1 MLVTVEARHSDRQ
14 LEAQELA
21 RRIGGTEASGAVAHD
36 EVRIVLFADCAEIWD
51 HTTRRHGLPVGW
63 AQLDLR
69 VGAGNLSHK
78 QPLAKAM
85 GKRVETVFDATGG
98 WGHDAALL
106 ACMGWTVTTIE
117 RHPVLAAL
125 LDLSLAEAQRYADLV
140 DAIGGRLQVCQ
151 GEAAQILTD
160 LPWTPDCVYLDP
172 MFESHRGSALPR
184 KPAQLLQRIVKPDTD
199 ATDMLELA
207 RAHCRRVVVKRPDD
221 GEPLRAT
228 PDLTF
233 KGRLVRYDVYL
244 QPIE

>member
-1 MLVTVEARHSDRQ
+1 VVTIEARHPDRQ
-14 LEAQELA
+14 LEAQTLA
-21 RRIGGTEASGAVAHD
+21 LRTGGTEACGDVGLD
-36 EVRIVLFADCAEIWD
+36 EIRIVLLEDHAEIWD
-51 HTTRRHGLPVGW
+51 HTTRRHGLQVGW

-69 VGAGNLSHK
+69 TGAGNLSHK
-78 QPLAKAM
+78 QPLARAM
-85 GKRVETVFDATGG
+85 GKKVQTVFDATGG

-106 ACMGWTVTTIE
+106 SCMGWTVTVVE

-125 LDLSLAEAQRYADLV
+125 LNLSLTEAQRHADLLA
-140 DAIGGRLQVCQ
+140 AIGGRLQVCQ
-151 GEAAQILTD
+151 GEAAQLLTE

-172 MFESHRGSALPR
+172 MFDPRKGSALPR
-184 KPAQLLQRIVKPDTD
+184 KPAQLLQRIMKPDAD
-199 ATDMLELA
+199 ATDLFNTA

-221 GEPLRAT
+221 GEPLGAP